1 MPMVPAMQADFLG
14 NGKSILPSL
23 PCQPVCLYGV
33 KVAKDFWLK
42 ALKCYGEM
50 PLWILR
56 LSSHL
61 PCKVNMLWLC
71 KNFYC
76 WRTPLDHTW
85 GHLGRGTAKL
95 ALAASMCR
103 FFAVWAT
110 RVALYKGQITGRLEQ
125 LWAVSENTVP
135 PVCLQCRPRTQLGS
149 AFLRDLSHVKCQGT
163 LK

>member
-1 MPMVPAMQADFLG
+1 MPMVPAVQADFLG

-33 KVAKDFWLK
+33 KDFWLK
-42 ALKCYGEM
+42 ALKCYSEM

-61 PCKVNMLWLC
+61 PWKVNMLWLC

-76 WRTPLDHTW
+76 WRTSLDLTW
-85 GHLGRGTAKL
+85 GHPGRGTAKL

-103 FFAVWAT
+103 FVAVWAT
-110 RVALYKGQITGRLEQ
+110 REALYKGQITGRVEQ
-125 LWAVSENTVP
+125 LWAVSEHTVP
-135 PVCLQCRPRTQLGS
+135 SVCLQSRPRMQLGS